1 MYYRLKKYSVVTVT
15 CFLLLTVFALSV
27 PTHQAEAGPVGGG
40 ATLGMQ
46 ITQQAELAS
55 SALSNAA
62 TAVGVNGLVLKET
75 VLDGIGWAIAKQMVS
90 SMTRSLIN
98 WINSGFEGS
107 PAFIT
112 DLNAFLL
119 DALDTAAGEYIKS
132 LGGIGEFICSPF
144 KLDIQAALS
153 VSYAQARSGMPS
165 GPTAPACKLTDIANN
180 IEGFFAGI
188 NEGGWDDWLSVTSDP
203 QNTPY
208 GAYLEAQARLK
219 IKLKNEA
226 GQEME
231 VASWGDG
238 FLSKKICETVEG
250 TNGGSYGQTA
260 GTPTAGST
268 ARPTGNCTISTPGK
282 VISEALTF
290 QLSTGPRSLIEADEI
305 NELIGALLNQLV
317 TKAMGGINGLLGLS
331 GGTGYTDYTLNG
343 SSTKPFLDDMV
354 EEGSLN
360 TTAIKSQM
368 DAALVTEQSY
378 LTLSSGTLS
387 EANRR
392 LSLMSA
398 SQNAITALF
407 ASNNP
412 GTTLANITKND
423 TLTTARAKLASA
435 QNNNNTTQQRD
446 DLAVVGIQLNIIGNA
461 LSIIDTMTS
470 DQNTGADLTNL
481 TFTRLEAEGVAIV
494 NKLGG
499 LVTEL
504 STIVPRTVSNVN
516 KLTSMISRYTNAST
530 TVTGTGT
537 SRITKTAASI
547 RTDIAFEYATLVTS
561 SSLTTQVTIDQN
573 RARWKQTLSL

>member
-27 PTHQAEAGPVGGG
+27 PTHQAEAGPAGGG

-238 FLSKKICETVEG
+238 FLSKKICETIEG
-250 TNGGSYGQTA
+250 TGGSEK
-260 GTPTAGST
+260 
-268 ARPTGNCTISTPGK
+268 CTISTPGQ

-317 TKAMGGINGLLGLS
+317 TKAMEGINGLLGLS

-343 SSTKPFLDDMV
+343 SSTRPFLDDMA
-354 EEGSLN
+354 EEGTLN

-368 DAALVTEQSY
+368 DAALVLEQSY

-412 GTTLANITKND
+412 GTTLANITRND

-435 QNNNNTTQQRD
+435 QNSTNSTQQRD

-470 DQNTGADLTNL
+470 DQNTGTNLTNL
-481 TFTRLEAEGVAIV
+481 TFIRLEAEGVAIV
-494 NKLGG
+494 TKLGV

-516 KLTSMISRYTNAST
+516 KLSSMISRYTNAST
-530 TVTGTGT
+530 TVTGTG
-537 SRITKTAASI
+537 SSSITRSAALM
-547 RTDIAFEYATLVTS
+547 RTDIAFEYATLVTGG
-561 SSLTTQVTIDQN
+561 SLATQITIDQN

>member
-1 MYYRLKKYSVVTVT
+1 M
-15 CFLLLTVFALSV
+15 TVFAVSI
-27 PTHQAEAGPVGGG
+27 PTHKAEAGPAGG

-62 TAVGVNGLVLKET
+62 TAVGINSLVLKET

-119 DALDTAAGEYIKS
+119 DALDTAAGEYIRS

-144 KLDIQAALS
+144 RLDVQAALS

-165 GPTAPACKLTDIANN
+165 GPTAPACRLTDIANN

-188 NEGGWDDWLSVTSDP
+188 TNGGWGEWMEVTSSP

-208 GAYLEAQARLK
+208 GAYLEAEARLN

-238 FLSKKICETVEG
+238 FLSKKICETIEG
-250 TNGGSYGQTA
+250 TGGSE
-260 GTPTAGST
+260 S
-268 ARPTGNCTISTPGK
+268 CTISTPGQ

-317 TKAMGGINGLLGLS
+317 NAAMQGINGLLGLS
-331 GGTGYTDYTLNG
+331 GGTGYTDYSLNG
-343 SSTKPFLDDMV
+343 SSTRPYLDDMV
-354 EEGSLN
+354 DQGSLN
-360 TTAIKSQM
+360 ATATLAQM
-368 DAALVTEQSY
+368 QTSLTTEQSY
-378 LTLSSGTLS
+378 LTLTSSTLS
-387 EANRR
+387 EASRR
-392 LSLMSA
+392 LSLVAA
-398 SQNAITALF
+398 SQSAISNLF
-407 ASNNP
+407 AVGNP
-412 GTTLANITKND
+412 GTNLANITRSD
-423 TLTTARAKLASA
+423 SLTTAQSKVRNALNDSPTAQERA
-435 QNNNNTTQQRD
+435 
-446 DLAVVGIQLNIIGNA
+446 DLAVVEGQLNTISSA
-461 LSIIDTMTS
+461 LSVMATMS
-470 DQNTGADLTNL
+470 DDRTLANSLPSL
-481 TFTRLEAEGVAIV
+481 TFTRLEAEGVRV
-494 NKLGG
+494 VGELTT
-499 LVTEL
+499 LVAEL
-504 STIVPRTVSNVN
+504 NVIVPRTTTNVTR
-516 KLTSMISRYTNAST
+516 LTSLISRYNSAGSS
-530 TVTGTGT
+530 GTGSST
-537 SRITKTAASI
+537 QSAASI
-547 RTDIAFEYATLVTS
+547 QNDIAIEYATVVTGGT
-561 SSLTTQVTIDQN
+561 LTQQLTIDQN
-573 RARWKQTLSL
+573 RTRWRQVLNLQ